1 MARNRFYNV
10 IEYWNFL
17 SSVAMLLINFEFW
30 NFGSTISTRFWLE
43 RVAMFWILY
52 RHAFCRLCKNHI
64 WTDMW
69 IYLGVF
75 DSLVGRCLHGV
86 VGKIMICTHVTWRLV
101 NTCCPTRSAYLD
113 QQLMIPICQS
123 DITLLALCLRIL
135 RYKAGSCAFIFEVFL
150 GTQYNLYVRLKKDS
164 YVIEKDLY
172 IRIRRLRLILYDW
185 FFLVVVR

>member
-1 MARNRFYNV
+1 MEYWNRFYNV

-30 NFGSTISTRFWLE
+30 SFGSTISTRFWLE

-123 DITLLALCLRIL
+123 DITSSTDRGSRNSVSVRIHKRRGRRAHGDQGHRGVFNATVPSLCSRHLL
-135 RYKAGSCAFIFEVFL
+135 
-150 GTQYNLYVRLKKDS
+150 
-164 YVIEKDLY
+164 
-172 IRIRRLRLILYDW
+172 
-185 FFLVVVR
+185 